1 MQLKILSDNEYE
13 HNKFDIRYKLMNWDF
28 KNVLAYQ
35 NYTLYTCFPPILME
49 FVLFTI
55 YVINM
60 HVCWIN
66 PINWGTKPS
75 FPFLN
80 TPIKDFLHVFPYWN
94 YSYLLWLSLS

>member
-35 NYTLYTCFPPILME
+35 NYTLYTCFPPILMK

-60 HVCWIN
+60 GGRNQV
-66 PINWGTKPS
+66 
-75 FPFLN
+75 
-80 TPIKDFLHVFPYWN
+80 
-94 YSYLLWLSLS
+94 SLF